1 MQTLYADMDTF
12 LSDVG
17 KKYFRM
23 EQISTLLSG
32 EYYDQKELLSGQQKM
47 IESAT
52 KAFVDGL
59 GDPFTSYLDV
69 EQFFWLTNRARGRRA
84 D

>member
-1 MQTLYADMDTF
+1 MQALYADIDTF

-32 EYYDQKELLSGQQKM
+32 EYYDQKEFLSGQQKM
-47 IESAT
+47 IEKCNKS
-52 KAFVDGL
+52 FLWMV
-59 GDPFTSYLDV
+59 
-69 EQFFWLTNRARGRRA
+69 
-84 D
+84 